1 MLIPC
6 YLVNM
11 VNMCFHYSSSG
22 CCCWHVL
29 FVARKLPYTTGTAKK
44 KKSPDRKART
54 GGGGRACH
62 VEDTIEERKAG
73 SSRVAQQVIHPVPGM
88 AGEEKVHVILFVYL
102 FCGCTY
108 GM

>member
-1 MLIPC
+1 
-6 YLVNM
+6 M

-29 FVARKLPYTTGTAKK
+29 FVARKLPHTTGTPKKK